1 MRIADMQVTPI
12 ALGDP
17 PLLNAAG
24 LHAPYC
30 LRTIV
35 ELRTDDGVTGVAEG
49 PGGVGVTDALQDAR
63 DAVLGADPLN
73 WHALRARIAERASP
87 EPSATR
93 GDKPWDGRTRV
104 QVFSALDVAC
114 LDIAGKAFDVPVATL
129 LGGIVRERVRSEEHM
144 SELQSHSDLVCR
156 LL

>member
-35 ELRTDDGVTGVAEG
+35 ELRTDDGVTGVAEV
-49 PGGVGVTDALQDAR
+49 PGGVAVTDALQDAR

-73 WHALRARIAERASP
+73 WHALRAPIP
-87 EPSATR
+87 EPPSPQPAATN
-93 GDKPWDGRTRV
+93 GGKPWD
-104 QVFSALDVAC
+104 
-114 LDIAGKAFDVPVATL
+114 
-129 LGGIVRERVRSEEHM
+129 
-144 SELQSHSDLVCR
+144 
-156 LL
+156 

>member
-35 ELRTDDGVTGVAEG
+35 ELKTDTGLIGLAEVPGSVAAD
-49 PGGVGVTDALQDAR
+49 TALASVR
-63 DAVLGADPLN
+63 DSVIGSDPLN
-73 WHALRARIAERASP
+73 WHRLRAKIAEHWSP
-87 EPSATR
+87 ERSVAR
-93 GDKPWDGRTRV
+93 ADKPGDG
-104 QVFSALDVAC
+104 
-114 LDIAGKAFDVPVATL
+114 
-129 LGGIVRERVRSEEHM
+129 
-144 SELQSHSDLVCR
+144 
-156 LL
+156 

>member
-35 ELRTDDGVTGVAEG
+35 ELRTDDGVTGVAEI
-49 PGGVGVTDALQDAR
+49 PGGGAVTDALPDAR
-63 DAVLGADPLN
+63 DPVLGADPLQ
-73 WHALRARIAERASP
+73 WHSP
-87 EPSATR
+87 PGRHPGSPAPQPDADR
-93 GDKPWDGRTRV
+93 GDQSMDRRPRV
-104 QVFSALDVAC
+104 
-114 LDIAGKAFDVPVATL
+114 
-129 LGGIVRERVRSEEHM
+129 
-144 SELQSHSDLVCR
+144 
-156 LL
+156 